1 MDIIQIVLFALTS
14 ALLYLALKD
23 VQANIAFLIAFLAA
37 IIIFLFIVEQIKA
50 IIVYFEQLALQ
61 ASIQRFY
68 LDILFKIIGISFIV
82 YIIFN
87 LFCDSFLYIFIS

>member
-23 VQANIAFLIAFLAA
+23 VQTNIAFLIAFLAS

-61 ASIQRFY
+61 ASIQRF
-68 LDILFKIIGISFIV
+68 
-82 YIIFN
+82 
-87 LFCDSFLYIFIS
+87 